1 MKKKEKEGNSRIVRN
16 DRISR
21 TKEGESCDAIRS
33 KAKQVS
39 SSRSDGSFLNVVNP
53 YYSWISREAPE
64 GAFLHARRKLLSI
77 AGLLFPPSLWITGL
91 FEPIVSLARE
101 VRRRGPTPPR
111 LRFRNPPKR
120 VQGNKPSP
128 SRYSHSSVTL
138 NPLLPSLCSAKFE
151 HLFLPVLAN
160 FSKCFSSNRKI
171 EEEEE
176 KIRLE
181 IVRDR
186 SEKGGREIFRLG
198 KGSASKTGIWWK
210 SSGHA

>member
-1 MKKKEKEGNSRIVRN
+1 MRFVR
-16 DRISR
+16 
-21 TKEGESCDAIRS
+21 KRS
-33 KAKQVS
+33 KSPRAEATD
-39 SSRSDGSFLNVVNP
+39 RFLNVVNP

-176 KIRLE
+176 KIRT
-181 IVRDR
+181 R
-186 SEKGGREIFRLG
+186 SKRKGGSRNFSVGEGKRIQNRDLVEILGPRL
-198 KGSASKTGIWWK
+198 TG
-210 SSGHA
+210 